1 MNKAAFIVVGDPVA
15 KGRSKH
21 RTITMK
27 DGRQFN
33 QEYTPAKTRNYEQT
47 VRLEYERQVGY
58 TFPAD
63 AALAMKV
70 IVFKRIPQSMTKK
83 NRARAGSGELRP
95 GKKPD
100 ISNVIKSIEDGLNGV
115 AYHDD
120 NQIVDQHGIEWYAE
134 NPRVEVEISVVGARG

>member
-1 MNKAAFIVVGDPVA
+1 MNKVQFTILGDPVA

-21 RTITMK
+21 RTITTR

-47 VRLEYERQVGY
+47 VRLEYERQVGQC
-58 TFPAD
+58 FPAD
-63 AALAMKV
+63 AALAME
-70 IVFKRIPQSMTKK
+70 IAIYKRIPKGMTKR
-83 NRARAGSGELRP
+83 NRERVAAKELRP

-100 ISNVIKSIEDGLNGV
+100 VSNVIKSVEDGLNGV

-120 NQIVDQHGIEWYAE
+120 NQIVDQRGIEWYDE
-134 NPRVEVEISVVGARG
+134 TPRVEVQISVIGTRG

>member
-1 MNKAAFIVVGDPVA
+1 MLGDPVA

-21 RTITMK
+21 RTVTLK

-47 VRLEYERQVGY
+47 VRLEYERQIGH
-58 TFPAD
+58 TFPED
-63 AALAMKV
+63 AALAMV
-70 IVFKRIPQSMTKK
+70 INIFKRIPKSMTKK
-83 NRARAGSGELRP
+83 NRERIAAKELRP

-100 ISNVIKSIEDGLNGV
+100 VSNVIKSIEDGLNGV

-120 NQIVDQHGIEWYAE
+120 NQIVDQRGIEWYDE
-134 NPRVEVEISVVGARG
+134 NPRVEIEISVIGTRG